1 MYVLNN
7 FLKFRVVL
15 NVLYIFTLYS
25 NKSKLFSIVNF
36 VEHKKK
42 LKSFDCHWISL

>member
-1 MYVLNN
+1 MCILNK
-7 FLKFRVVL
+7 FHKFRVVV

-25 NKSKLFSIVNF
+25 NKSKLCTVVNF
-36 VEHKKK
+36 VDHKKK